1 MPVSNDKFYK
11 PEEALHELQV
21 QETILKDL
29 GYNFEFIQI
38 IGGDSLNFKEV
49 FTIHIVL

>member
-21 QETILKDL
+21 QETILKTAID
-29 GYNFEFIQI
+29 IQVVLRI
-38 IGGDSLNFKEV
+38 LVDREIVTREEV
-49 FTIHIVL
+49 QKYRE